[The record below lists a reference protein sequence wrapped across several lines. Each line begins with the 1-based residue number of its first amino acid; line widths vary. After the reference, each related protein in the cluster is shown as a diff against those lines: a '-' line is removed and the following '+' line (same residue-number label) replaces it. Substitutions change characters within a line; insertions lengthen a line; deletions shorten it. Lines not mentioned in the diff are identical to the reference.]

1 MCYKRRPT
9 RFRPGGSMRK
19 KETVRKRRDSLR
31 ARYLRVDTA
40 TVADVLDV
48 LGLRDQG
55 LAPGFAPCPSNA
67 GRMGGFAYTIAGKMQ
82 RYAGTGDPRK
92 MKAVD
97 GVGKDEIA
105 VWSGAG
111 RGVCFFGELIALGMK
126 RRGCAGALVDGG
138 IRDIE
143 WIKRQRFPVYARY
156 RTPVQSIGRWKVTAW
171 QVPVDIP
178 GATKKR
184 VRVRP
189 GDFILADADGVI
201 AIPERVAA
209 DVLAEAERLTKKEAR
224 IRRELDR
231 GASLEDVLRKHGH
244 V

>member
-1 MCYKRRPT
+1 MNA
-9 RFRPGGSMRK
+9 
-19 KETVRKRRDSLR
+19 VRKLRDSIR
-31 ARYLRVDTA
+31 ARYLKVDTA

-48 LGLRDQG
+48 LGLPDQG
-55 LAPGFAPCPSNA
+55 LAPGFAPYPSDA
-67 GRMGGFAYTIAGKMQ
+67 GGMGGFAYTIVGKMQ

-92 MKAVD
+92 MRAVD
-97 GVGKDEIA
+97 GAGKGEIT

-143 WIKRQRFPVYARY
+143 WIGRQRFPVYARY

-171 QVPVDIP
+171 QVPVELP
-178 GATKKR
+178 GATRKR

-201 AIPERVAA
+201 AIPARVAFK
-209 DVLAEAERLTKKEAR
+209 VLVEAERLTAKEIR
-224 IRRELDR
+224 IRRDLGR
-231 GASLEDVLRKHGH
+231 GASLEDVLKKYGH

>member
-19 KETVRKRRDSLR
+19 TVRKRRDSLR

-48 LGLRDQG
+48 LGRRDQG
-55 LAPGFAPCPSNA
+55 LAPGFAPCPSTA
-67 GRMGGFAYTIAGKMQ
+67 GRMGGFAYTIVGKMQ

-92 MKAVD
+92 MQAVD
-97 GVGKDEIA
+97 GVGKDEIT

-111 RGVCFFGELIALGMK
+111 RGVCFFGELIALGMQ
-126 RRGCAGALVDGG
+126 RRGCSGAVIDGG

-143 WIKRQRFPVYARY
+143 WIEKQRLPVYARY
-156 RTPVQSIGRWKVTAW
+156 RTPVQAIGRWRGTALP
-171 QVPVDIP
+171 VPADMP
-178 GATKKR
+178 G
-184 VRVRP
+184 
-189 GDFILADADGVI
+189 
-201 AIPERVAA
+201 
-209 DVLAEAERLTKKEAR
+209 LTHE
-224 IRRELDR
+224 
-231 GASLEDVLRKHGH
+231 H

>member
-1 MCYKRRPT
+1 MAPDGRLRESTRR
-9 RFRPGGSMRK
+9 
-19 KETVRKRRDSLR
+19 
-31 ARYLRVDTA
+31 RYLKVDTA

-48 LGLRDQG
+48 LGLPDQG
-55 LAPGFAPCPSNA
+55 LAPQFTPFPANA
-67 GRMGGFAYTIAGKMQ
+67 GRMGSWAYTLRGRMA
-82 RYAGTGDPRK
+82 RYAGSGDPRK

-97 GVGKDEIA
+97 GVGRGELT
-105 VWSGAG
+105 VWSGEG

-171 QVPVDIP
+171 QVPVELP
-178 GATKKR
+178 GATRKR

-201 AIPERVAA
+201 VVPARAA
-209 DVLAEAERLTKKEAR
+209 FKVLLEAERLTAKEIR
-224 IRRELDR
+224 IRRDLGR
-231 GASLEDVLRKHGH
+231 GASLEDVLKKYGH

>member
-1 MCYKRRPT
+1 MNKD
-9 RFRPGGSMRK
+9 SI
-19 KETVRKRRDSLR
+19 RKRRDSLR
-31 ARYLRVDTA
+31 ARYLQVDTA
-40 TVADVLDV
+40 TVADVLDAF
-48 LGLRDQG
+48 GLPNQG
-55 LAPGFAPCPSNA
+55 LASQFAPFPAGA
-67 GRMGGFAYTIAGKMQ
+67 GRMGGWAYTIRGKMT
-82 RYAGTGDPRK
+82 RYSASGDPQK
-92 MKAVD
+92 MQAVD
-97 GVGKDEIA
+97 GLGRGELA
-105 VWSGAG
+105 VWSGEG
-111 RGVCFFGELIALGMK
+111 TGVCFFGELIALGMK

-178 GATKKR
+178 GATRKS

-201 AIPERVAA
+201 AIPARVAFR
-209 DVLAEAERLTKKEAR
+209 VLVEAERLTAREIR
-224 IRRELDR
+224 IRRNLGR
-231 GASLEDVLRKHGH
+231 GASLEDVLKKYGH